1 MEHARVIVI
10 ISDLNGTLLEH
21 MTDSIE
27 EARTAL
33 FEVVGICF

>member
-10 ISDLNGTLLEH
+10 ISDLNGTLLKH
-21 MTDSIE
+21 TTDSIE